1 MIMSFLGLEPRIVNA
16 GKHKLRVNIFE
27 EVKPEDRAWM
37 SDYLKEVHENFINL
51 VKERRANLQ
60 ADHKTV
66 FEADVF
72 TGTNAAKIGLI
83 DGTMSDINA
92 FIKKRYGDEVV
103 IKRMETKRWPFGL
116 DSIGAK
122 VEVNAEEIINSLA
135 DAKLNSRFKTY

>member
-1 MIMSFLGLEPRIVNA
+1 MSFLGLEPRIVNA
-16 GKHKLRVNIFE
+16 GKHKLRINVFE
-27 EVKPEDRAWM
+27 EVKPEDRAWL
-37 SDYLKEVHENFINL
+37 SDYLNEVHENFINL

-103 IKRMETKRWPFGL
+103 IKRMEGRKWPFGL
-116 DSIGAK
+116 DSFGAK
-122 VEVNAEEIINSLA
+122 VEVNAEEIMNSLA
-135 DAKLNSRFKTY
+135 DTKLNSRFKTF